1 MFARTL
7 SICCLLL
14 FGSVPAY
21 AKSLRVVTTVGD
33 LGAIAREVLGTESQ
47 VTVIAKPT
55 QDPHFVDAK
64 PSLIIDVNRADA
76 LCLMGLD
83 YEIGWLPVLIR
94 GARNPKVL
102 PGAPGY
108 IDTSAS
114 IPVLDAARGN
124 VSRSMGDI
132 HPLGNPHFTLDPRN
146 GVRVARLMAER
157 FSALDPGSR
166 ATFTRNAE
174 SFASRVEAKLRP
186 WVGAVAAARGKTV
199 VTYHRSF
206 VYLEGWLGLQE
217 VDTIEPK
224 PGIPPNPSHVAE
236 VIQTIKARHVSFIL
250 QELWYPLSTAEL
262 IAKQTG
268 ARLVRIPGM
277 TEIGGSY
284 IDHID
289 EVVRLIAG
297 GLS

>member
-7 SICCLLL
+7 SICILLL

-21 AKSLRVVTTVGD
+21 AKSLRVVTTVAD

-102 PGAPGY
+102 PGAPGF
-108 IDTSAS
+108 IDVSAS

-157 FSALDPGSR
+157 FGALDPGSR

-174 SFASRVEAKLRP
+174 SFASRVEAKLQP
-186 WVGAVAAARGKTV
+186 WGAAVAAARGKTV

-206 VYLEGWLGLQE
+206 VYLEQWLGLQE

-236 VIQTIKARHVSFIL
+236 VIQTIKARHVSLIL

-268 ARLVRIPGM
+268 VRLVRIPGM

>member
-1 MFARTL
+1 MLVRTL

-14 FGSVPAY
+14 FGSVPAF
-21 AKSLRVVTTVGD
+21 ARSLHVVTTVSD
-33 LGAIAREVLGTESQ
+33 LGAIAREVLGPEAQ

-64 PSLIIDVNRADA
+64 PSLIIDLNRADA

-83 YEIGWLPVLIR
+83 YEVGWLPVLIR
-94 GARNPKVL
+94 GARNSKVL
-102 PGAPGY
+102 PGASGY
-108 IDTSAS
+108 IDVSTI

-157 FSALDPGSR
+157 FATLDPGAR
-166 ATFTRNAE
+166 ATFARNAE

-186 WVGAVAAARGKTV
+186 WEAAIAAARGKPV

-206 VYLEGWLGLQE
+206 VYLERWLGLEE

-236 VIQTIKARHVSFIL
+236 VIETLKARHVSLIL

-268 ARLVRIPGM
+268 AHLVRIPGM

-284 IDHID
+284 VDHID
-289 EVVRLIAG
+289 QIVHLIAG
-297 GLS
+297 GVS